1 MTERLQKAGGSAL
14 MTKGEKA
21 MSVLEAIIQGI
32 IQGLTE
38 FLPVSSSG
46 HLSVFQH
53 FFGINGEEAVL
64 STIVMHMGTLVAVF
78 IAFRKKIFALIKEFF
93 SMIKDI
99 FTGKF
104 SYKEMNGNR
113 RMIVMI
119 IVSILPLFVFY
130 IFKDFF
136 AGLSSDND
144 IMVEGFAFIY
154 TSVLLYIADRHSNGT
169 KTAGETTVK
178 SALTIGAFQGIALVP
193 GISRSGSTISGAL
206 LTGMK
211 REDAVE
217 YSFILGIP
225 IILAGSLLKLK
236 DIGGASESIGIL
248 PLIVCFV
255 VAAVAGYFA
264 IRLIK
269 LLVVS
274 DKFRIFAYY
283 TLVLGIIVLCAGI
296 YEHVTGTVI
305 SF

>member
-1 MTERLQKAGGSAL
+1 MTERLQKAGGSAH

-225 IILAGSLLKLK
+225 VILAGALVEFK
-236 DIGGASESIGIL
+236 DVGTAASESLGVLIIGFVVSAVVGYLAIGLLKWLIKYNKFRVFSIYTFILGVAVITAGIL
-248 PLIVCFV
+248 E
-255 VAAVAGYFA
+255 
-264 IRLIK
+264 K
-269 LLVVS
+269 
-274 DKFRIFAYY
+274 
-283 TLVLGIIVLCAGI
+283 
-296 YEHVTGTVI
+296 TGVI
-305 SF
+305 SVG

>member
-1 MTERLQKAGGSAL
+1 MTERLQKAGGSAH

-225 IILAGSLLKLK
+225 VILAGALVEFK
-236 DIGGASESIGIL
+236 DVGTAASESLGVLIIG
-248 PLIVCFV
+248 FV
-255 VAAVAGYFA
+255 VSAVVGYLA
-264 IRLIK
+264 IGLLKWLIK
-269 LLVVS
+269 Y
-274 DKFRIFAYY
+274 DKFRVFSIY
-283 TLVLGIIVLCAGI
+283 TFILGVAVITAGI
-296 YEHVTGTVI
+296 LEKTGVI
-305 SF
+305 SVG

>member
-1 MTERLQKAGGSAL
+1 
-14 MTKGEKA
+14 
-21 MSVLEAIIQGI
+21 MSVLEAFLQGLIQGF
-32 IQGLTE
+32 TE

-46 HLSVFQH
+46 HLSLFQH
-53 FFGINGEEAVL
+53 FFGLNGENAVAVTL
-64 STIVMHMGTLVAVF
+64 VLHLGTLIAVF
-78 IAFRKKIFALIKEFF
+78 VAFWDKIKRLIVEFF
-93 SMIKDI
+93 RMLGKI

-104 SYKEMNGNR
+104 KFKESSPEQ
-113 RMIVMI
+113 RMIIML

-136 AGLSSDND
+136 EGLASDSD
-144 IMVEGFAFIY
+144 IIVEGIGFLY
-154 TSVLLYIADRHSNGT
+154 TSALLFLSTSKRFADGKHTCGDV
-169 KTAGETTVK
+169 TAG
-178 SALTIGAFQGIALVP
+178 SALLIGAFQGVALVP
-193 GISRSGSTISGAL
+193 GISRSGSTISAGL
-206 LTGMK
+206 LTGLK

-283 TLVLGIIVLCAGI
+283 TLALGIIVLCAGI